1 MNKNLLLELHNSLK
15 TLQDIYGEDAY
26 IEKDLIAAK
35 STFINNENADIGSD
49 ETDQEELLSSGN
61 VPGDWKRSTDLDEL
75 DEKIHNCIK
84 CPLGKTR
91 NKFVFGS
98 GNPDADIMIIGE
110 APGKDEDKQGLPFVG
125 RAGQLLTKIL
135 AAINLSRD
143 DVFIAN
149 IIKCRPPNNRRP
161 APDEVEKCEPYLQ
174 KQIELIKPKFILS
187 LGLTSINTLLKKK
200 HKMADTRGHIL
211 KYHGI
216 DLLVTYHPAA
226 LLRNP
231 HWKKKTWEDVK
242 LLRKLY
248 DDHLNNK

>member
-1 MNKNLLLELHNSLK
+1 MSKELYNKIHESLK
-15 TLQDIYGEDAY
+15 TLQNIYGDDY
-26 IEKDLIAAK
+26 FFEKDLLNI
-35 STFINNENADIGSD
+35 STESESKNEKMNTPDLSTKGNNEAGVDPN
-49 ETDQEELLSSGN
+49 
-61 VPGDWKRSTDLDEL
+61 WKKATEVDRLNSMINGCL
-75 DEKIHNCIK
+75 K

-110 APGKDEDKQGLPFVG
+110 APGKEEDQHGLPFVG
-125 RAGQLLTKIL
+125 KAGQLLTKIL
-135 AAINLSRD
+135 EAIKLSRD
-143 DVFIAN
+143 DVYIAN

-161 APDEVEKCEPYLQ
+161 TAEEVAECEPYLQ
-174 KQIELIKPKFILS
+174 KQIDLIKPKFILS
-187 LGLTSINTLLKKK
+187 LGLTSIDTLLKKK
-200 HKMADTRGHIL
+200 HKMADTRGKML

-242 LLRKLY
+242 MLRKLY
-248 DDHLNNK
+248 DDYLNSK